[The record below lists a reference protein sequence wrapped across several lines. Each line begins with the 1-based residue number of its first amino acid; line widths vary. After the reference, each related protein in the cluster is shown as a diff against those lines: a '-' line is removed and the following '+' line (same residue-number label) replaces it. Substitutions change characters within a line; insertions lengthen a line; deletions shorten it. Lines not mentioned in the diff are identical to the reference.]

1 MAEAMSEERLTEI
14 RAYNDEYGVGGAT
27 DADSIV
33 TDLLDEVQRLNT
45 VLDANRVV
53 RNAAESS
60 SRTYKAVVDRL
71 KAERTRLRAELDK
84 CAGLNRELVNENEEL
99 AVVMAEAPTDE
110 QLEQIRARSARL
122 AAVPL
127 ETSVENRV
135 MRDMIDSI
143 GDVRWLL
150 EQLTAATGRVEQAET
165 ITARV
170 TDRMRE
176 YDRYG
181 GGMVNIRQVLSL
193 LSPTWPDGNYEAAPA
208 GGDRD

>member
-1 MAEAMSEERLTEI
+1 M
-14 RAYNDEYGVGGAT
+14 T
-27 DADSIV
+27 DDTA
-33 TDLLDEVQRLNT
+33 Q
-45 VLDANRVV
+45 
-53 RNAAESS
+53 
-60 SRTYKAVVDRL
+60 
-71 KAERTRLRAELDK
+71 
-84 CAGLNRELVNENEEL
+84 
-99 AVVMAEAPTDE
+99 PTSE
-110 QLEQIRARSARL
+110 QLEQIRARSRRL
-122 AAVPL
+122 AVVPL
-127 ETSVENRV
+127 ETSVGNHV

-150 EQLTAATGRVEQAET
+150 ERLAAATGRVEQAET

-181 GGMVNIRQVLSL
+181 GGMVNIRQVLNL